1 MKQFLFAVSIAVGI
15 ASSTNS
21 LAAQGQGT
29 SQLIPRT
36 ADAADGELF
45 FQSVVQ
51 GHLVDLC
58 RQLAPEL
65 ASKLGTARQKWLDD
79 RAQRLTNGR
88 AYSLKV
94 MEEQGT
100 TEQKSSDDLRDS
112 IVARAEPQFR
122 QDPQASC
129 VRVLSA
135 IEEMPIAPSPS
146 AANPTV
152 DATIYVQSM
161 LHEDQVATC
170 SRLRPSLTSRLS
182 SALQG
187 WLREMAQPIE
197 RGRIYALEHRKQYGT
212 TADAQRKWAHD
223 TFASQSEPE
232 ITAEPDKQCEAVA
245 NVLEGG
251 FPVPLHGATLADRT
265 LRIDIYRQA
274 QVAASCLKTDSI
286 DITVLQR
293 TPTFIGERWVLQGCG
308 KKVPMTVS
316 ITPGSA
322 GTTNF
327 AIKLDRAANPTG
339 E

>member
-146 AANPTV
+146 AATR
-152 DATIYVQSM
+152 M
-161 LHEDQVATC
+161 
-170 SRLRPSLTSRLS
+170 S
-182 SALQG
+182 S
-187 WLREMAQPIE
+187 
-197 RGRIYALEHRKQYGT
+197 
-212 TADAQRKWAHD
+212 
-223 TFASQSEPE
+223 S
-232 ITAEPDKQCEAVA
+232 
-245 NVLEGG
+245 
-251 FPVPLHGATLADRT
+251 
-265 LRIDIYRQA
+265 
-274 QVAASCLKTDSI
+274 
-286 DITVLQR
+286 
-293 TPTFIGERWVLQGCG
+293 
-308 KKVPMTVS
+308 VS
-316 ITPGSA
+316 A
-322 GTTNF
+322 
-327 AIKLDRAANPTG
+327 
-339 E
+339 